1 MPVFS
6 LILSGAHLF
15 LLQPKE
21 LRPAQSITSSSDV
34 TITSRSVSFNV
45 KLVIP
50 PSLHKPTAFYCFA
63 SFWSERSLIHIFYL
77 NESVWNSA
85 LKSSFIIK
93 TSRPLSSKRIDFS
106 NLSWQIMALYRNK
119 MWTLLLF
126 TFKKSEIIHTQF
138 LKFTT
143 QLDHLCVFLAVINVC
158 LRLCVPARGR
168 PRRWRLC
175 RHGWRKWA
183 GLWGV
188 RVGGAEEDPR
198 HGFAGGRFQR

>member
-34 TITSRSVSFNV
+34 TITSRSASFNV
-45 KLVIP
+45 MLARLP
-50 PSLHKPTAFYCFA
+50 LQHKATAFYRFA
-63 SFWSERSLIHIFYL
+63 SFWSERSLIHIFCL
-77 NESVWNSA
+77 NESVWNFA
-85 LKSSFIIK
+85 LRSGFIIK
-93 TSRPLSSKRIDFS
+93 TIVQNVLTFPTYHGKSWYCTETKRGLCSSSLS
-106 NLSWQIMALYRNK
+106 
-119 MWTLLLF
+119 
-126 TFKKSEIIHTQF
+126 KKSEIIHTQF
-138 LKFTT
+138 LKSTS

-175 RHGWRKWA
+175 RHGWREWA

-188 RVGGAEEDPR
+188 RVGGAEEDPC